1 MIHALGGS
9 RKERFMDNAESI
21 LTSVK
26 KLLGIAEE
34 YTQFDTDIIIHIN
47 TIFMALQQMGI
58 GPKDGFSITDENDIW
73 TDFMENSILLNSV
86 KTYMYL
92 RVKLLFD
99 PPLTSSTVDSFN
111 KLISELEFRMNSK
124 VEYPNN

>member
-1 MIHALGGS
+1 
-9 RKERFMDNAESI
+9 MDNAESI

-47 TIFMALQQMGI
+47 TIFMALQQIGI
-58 GPKDGFSITDENDIW
+58 GPNDGFSITDENDLW
-73 TDFMENSILLNSV
+73 TDFMEDSILLNSV

-124 VEYPNN
+124 AEYPNN

>member
-1 MIHALGGS
+1 
-9 RKERFMDNAESI
+9 MDNAESI

-73 TDFMENSILLNSV
+73 TDFMEDSILLNSV

-124 VEYPNN
+124 VESPNN

>member
-1 MIHALGGS
+1 
-9 RKERFMDNAESI
+9 MDNAESI

-58 GPKDGFSITDENDIW
+58 GPDDGFSITDENDLW
-73 TDFMENSILLNSV
+73 TDFMEDSILLNSV

-124 VEYPNN
+124 AEYPNN